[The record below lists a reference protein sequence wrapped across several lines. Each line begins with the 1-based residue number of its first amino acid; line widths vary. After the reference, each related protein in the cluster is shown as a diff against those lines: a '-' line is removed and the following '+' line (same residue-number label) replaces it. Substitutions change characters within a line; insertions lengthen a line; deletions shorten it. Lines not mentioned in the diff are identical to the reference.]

1 MSGSPSPDLAAR
13 EAALRAEFDVV
24 DGEVAVGGR
33 TVRVLRPA
41 RADMLISEEDFARD
55 ERLPYWA
62 DVWPSSTALAAHV
75 RGLRGEGRRFLE
87 LGCGLGLVSAAAMAA
102 GFDVTASDYYDDA
115 LRFTAFNVLR
125 ETGRLP
131 ATRNLDWRALPDDL
145 PRYDVVV
152 ASDVLYERPYAE
164 LVAGVLARTLAPEG
178 EAWVADPGRIAVG
191 LFLDECARRGLQMDH
206 ATTVPFEDG
215 QVRQTITLHHFWLPP
230 LPGAPAR

>member
-1 MSGSPSPDLAAR
+1 MTPTADLAAR

-24 DGEVAVGGR
+24 DGEVTAGPE
-33 TVRVLRPA
+33 TVRLLRPA

-62 DVWPSSTALAAHV
+62 DIWPSSTVLAAHV
-75 RGLRGEGRRFLE
+75 GAQAGEGRRYLE
-87 LGCGLGLVSAAAMAA
+87 LGCGLGLVCAAAASA

-115 LRFTAFNVLR
+115 LRFTQFNVLR
-125 ETGRLP
+125 HAGVLP
-131 ATRNLDWRALPDDL
+131 ATRNLDWRDLPEDL

-191 LFLDECARRGLQMDH
+191 LFLDECARRGLQMER
-206 ATTVPFEDG
+206 AVQVPYEDG
-215 QVRQTITLHHFWLPP
+215 EIRQTITLHRFWLPP
-230 LPGAPAR
+230 LPGTHGR

>member
-1 MSGSPSPDLAAR
+1 VVTPPSGLAAR

-24 DGEVAVGGR
+24 ESEVAVGDE
-33 TVRVLRPA
+33 TVRLLRPA

-62 DVWPSSTALAAHV
+62 DIWPSSTALAAHV
-75 RGLRGEGRRFLE
+75 RALRGEGRRFLE
-87 LGCGLGLVSAAAMAA
+87 LGCGLGLASAAAAAA

-125 ETGRLP
+125 HTGVLP
-131 ATRNLDWRALPDDL
+131 TTRNLDWRALPDDL

-164 LVAGVLARTLAPEG
+164 LVASVLARTLAPDG

-191 LFLDECARRGLQMDH
+191 LFLDECARRGLQMEH
-206 ATTVPFEDG
+206 AEQVPFEDG
-215 QVRQTITLHHFWLPP
+215 DIRQTITLHHFWLPP
-230 LPGAPAR
+230 LPGVHVR